1 MTTPPL
7 PVALLE
13 WRAVVKGGLRGF
25 AKVRLGKSLTVH
37 DVPVLVS
44 HGKAWAAMPS
54 KPLVDADGL
63 ALRDTNG
70 KQRYAPVLEWADR
83 DTSNRFSAAVVE
95 AIKRDHGP
103 AALDETAA

>member
-1 MTTPPL
+1 MSAGSI
-7 PVALLE
+7 PVMLLE

-25 AKVRLGKSLTVH
+25 AKVRLGKSLTIH

-44 HGKAWAAMPS
+44 HGKAWATMPS
-54 KPLVDADGL
+54 KPLVGADGV

-70 KQRYAPVLEWADR
+70 RQRYAPVLEWADR
-83 DTSNRFSAAVVE
+83 DSSNRFSAGVIE